1 MLSICK
7 GKKLFFFVDR
17 LFMDNRFF
25 WKAGG
30 VVMLGMEE
38 LKIHREIVD
47 RIDWEMTPE
56 KAVETYL
63 EWGTGW
69 TRKDDFVRYP
79 GQEAL
84 YFVIYDWEKPAQ
96 VTLIRRTMKEA
107 DEIAKIPAPPEM
119 VSKACEDSGH
129 KPGVGVHALSDE
141 LKAWL
146 KEALG
151 C

>member
-7 GKKLFFFVDR
+7 GKELFFFVDR

>member
-1 MLSICK
+1 MWGL
-7 GKKLFFFVDR
+7 
-17 LFMDNRFF
+17 
-25 WKAGG
+25 
-30 VVMLGMEE
+30 EE
-38 LKIHREIVD
+38 LKIRREIID
-47 RIDWEMTPE
+47 RLDWEMTPE

-107 DEIAKIPAPPEM
+107 DEIAKIRVPAEM
-119 VSKACEDSGH
+119 VRRAVEEAGR
-129 KPGVGVHALSDE
+129 KPGVGVYAITEE
-141 LKAWL
+141 LKEWL

-151 C
+151 CWIWLTSMSWYPFTVR